1 MLRTYLRRT
10 RAYAGVQLSLPYFL
24 SPRHSS
30 HTKELKHTHT
40 HTWLHRHLGQNG
52 ALGCVTAEVSLRLPQ
67 SPSQRAH
74 KAVPYGP
81 QLPCYPVCSVLG
93 GITFSQSAVLAAA
106 LSLTHPLHFDLL
118 YNPPSNSPVSPI
130 QTSLIRVPFVRPLRP
145 VSFTFGRLTVKC
157 NS

>member
-1 MLRTYLRRT
+1 MLEC
-10 RAYAGVQLSLPYFL
+10 SFL
-24 SPRHSS
+24 FHTSCPRDTPVTPKSS
-30 HTKELKHTHT
+30 NTHTHT